1 MARLTRLTYMLGW
14 TFAIGTFVYK
24 AIGLISNLPV
34 HASWLHATN
43 MLETSALLF
52 LISIATE
59 AYRHSQ
65 LPAANGTPATRD

>member
-1 MARLTRLTYMLGW
+1 MAQLTRITYWLGW
-14 TFAIGTFVYK
+14 VFGLGTFAYKTFGLVTNFRIGF
-24 AIGLISNLPV
+24 G
-34 HASWLHATN
+34 WLHATN

-65 LPAANGTPATRD
+65 AH